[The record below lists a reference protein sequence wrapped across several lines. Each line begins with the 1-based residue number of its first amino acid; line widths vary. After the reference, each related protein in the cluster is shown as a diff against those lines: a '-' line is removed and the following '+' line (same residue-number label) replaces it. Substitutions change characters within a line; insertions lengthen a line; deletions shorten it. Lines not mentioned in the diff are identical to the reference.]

1 MNNAENEKLDQY
13 PDIDLKHIF
22 TLLVSKLWLILL
34 TGLIGAACMFFYASY
49 MLVPKYQ
56 SSAMFYVNNNNINIG
71 STSFSISSADISA
84 SQSLINTYSAILK
97 TRNTLETVIEKSQ
110 LNYSYSTLVSML
122 SASSVNGTEIFRVTV
137 TASDPVEACKI
148 ANGITEVLPDKI
160 SEIVTGSGARIVDY
174 AVVNPNKVYP
184 STTRYVG
191 LGLLFG
197 MGAACVLIILIDLL
211 DDTITS
217 DSYLLNSYPDIPTLA
232 VIPNLMEKKKSHYYY
247 KYSKHYYNR
256 HYYKNYKYSDYSK
269 VNNDNNGK

>member
-1 MNNAENEKLDQY
+1 MNNTENENLNQY

-22 TLLVSKLWLILL
+22 TLLISKLWLILL
-34 TGLIGAACMFFYASY
+34 TGLIGAACMFYYASN
-49 MLVPKYQ
+49 MLTPKYQ

-84 SQSLINTYSAILK
+84 SQSLISTYSAILK

-110 LNYSYSTLVSML
+110 LKYSYSQLVSML

-137 TASDPVEACKI
+137 TATDPVEACKI

-174 AVVNPNKVYP
+174 AVVNPNKVFP
-184 STTRYVG
+184 VTTKYVG
-191 LGLLFG
+191 MGLLA
-197 MGAACVLIILIDLL
+197 GAGFACVLIVLLDLL

-217 DSYLLNSYPDIPTLA
+217 DSYLLNTYPDIATLA
-232 VIPNLMEKKKSHYYY
+232 VIPNLLEKKKNYYY
-247 KYSKHYYNR
+247 KYNR
-256 HYYKNYKYSDYSK
+256 RYYKNYKYSDYSK
-269 VNNDNNGK
+269 KNKEDDKQQ

>member
-1 MNNAENEKLDQY
+1 MTNKVENETINQY

-22 TLLVSKLWLILL
+22 TLLISKVWLILL
-34 TGLIGAACMFFYASY
+34 VGLVGAAGMFYYASH

-56 SSAMFYVNNNNINIG
+56 SSAMFYVNNNNINVG
-71 STSFSISSADISA
+71 SASFSISSADISA
-84 SQSLINTYSAILK
+84 SQSLVDTYSAILK

-110 LNYSYSTLVSML
+110 LNISYSRLVSML

-137 TASDPVEACKI
+137 TAEDPVEACKI

-184 STTRYVG
+184 STTKYVG
-191 LGLLFG
+191 IGLLA
-197 MGAACVLIILIDLL
+197 GAGVACALIILFDLL

-217 DSYLLNSYPDIPTLA
+217 DSYLLNTYPDIATLA
-232 VIPNLMEKKKSHYYY
+232 VIPNLLERKKNYYY
-247 KYSKHYYNR
+247 RYNKR
-256 HYYKNYKYSDYSK
+256 YYKNYKYSDYSK
-269 VNNDNNGK
+269 VDKK

>member
-84 SQSLINTYSAILK
+84 SQSLVDTYSAILK
-97 TRNTLETVIEKSQ
+97 TRNTLETVIEKSK
-110 LNYSYSTLVSML
+110 LNYSYSKLVSML

-137 TASDPVEACKI
+137 TAEDPVEACKI

-184 STTRYVG
+184 STTKYVG
-191 LGLLFG
+191 MGLLAG
-197 MGAACVLIILIDLL
+197 AGAACVLIVLIDLL

-217 DSYLLNSYPDIPTLA
+217 DSFLLNAYPDVPTLA
-232 VIPNLMEKKKSHYYY
+232 VIPNLSKRKSSRYYY
-247 KYSKHYYNR
+247 RNKR
-256 HYYKNYKYSDYSK
+256 YYKNYKYSDYSK
-269 VNNDNNGK
+269 KNKEEDGKQQ